1 MAGRLIIHDKAES
14 TQDLAREMAQQGE
27 PEGTAV
33 MALSQT
39 RGRGRA
45 GRSWSSPP
53 GKNIALSLLLRPRL
67 TPGDTVLLGL
77 LAAIAV
83 AETVEGRGV
92 RQAQLRWPNDV
103 LVQDR
108 KIAGI
113 LSEAVIESGAIDF
126 LIIGVGF
133 NVNTLESDFP
143 RDLRTPATSLFLCT
157 GEESDLEEV
166 AGEFL
171 GKMDRL
177 YSRVK
182 KEGCAF
188 IPSLWE
194 HRWPHRGRMLVHD
207 DTAGTGL
214 GLDTDGALILQQE
227 DGSMTRIV
235 SGDVL
240 PASPVR
246 TG

>member
-1 MAGRLIIHDKAES
+1 MTGRLIIHNEAES
-14 TQDLAREMAQQGE
+14 TQDLAREMALQGE

-45 GRSWSSPP
+45 GRSWSSPQ
-53 GKNIALSLLLRPRL
+53 GKNIAFSLLLRPRL
-67 TPGDTVLLGL
+67 TPRETVLLGL
-77 LAAIAV
+77 LASIAV

-92 RQAQLRWPNDV
+92 PEAHLRWPNDV
-103 LVQDR
+103 LVHDR

-113 LSEAVIESGAIDF
+113 LSEAVIEAGAIDF
-126 LIIGVGF
+126 VIIGVGF

-143 RDLRTPATSLFLCT
+143 ADLRTPATSLFLCT
-157 GEESDLEEV
+157 GEESDLEQV
-166 AGEFL
+166 AREL
-171 GKMDRL
+171 LRKMNTL

-188 IPSLWE
+188 IPPLWE
-194 HRWPHRGRMLVHD
+194 SRWPHRGRKLVHD
-207 DTAGTGL
+207 DVTGTGL
-214 GLDTDGALILQQE
+214 GLDTDGALILELE
-227 DGSMTRIV
+227 DGRVTHIT

-240 PASPVR
+240 PAFPEG